1 MASWGEGGKA
11 GNRASCVTSLI
22 KSDRPTA
29 LLDDS
34 CPPRFLFPSW
44 SSSVFRFDRQ
54 CTSCLGLDPAT
65 LLFWTLF
72 LQSLYNGEQL
82 HQRCNG
88 NPSGVRYSFSKRRNH
103 RDAFRFIN
111 TICRIEANL
120 EMKKQTNKQTIV
132 PSRTGSERRRRRGRR
147 KRKKRRGIRRRLLG
161 ISNVYLRLERGS
173 RVRRGCMGM
182 REEENSQARV

>member
-54 CTSCLGLDPAT
+54 CTSCLGLDLAT

-120 EMKKQTNKQTIV
+120 EMKKQTNKQ
-132 PSRTGSERRRRRGRR
+132 SFHRE
-147 KRKKRRGIRRRLLG
+147 
-161 ISNVYLRLERGS
+161 LEAKG
-173 RVRRGCMGM
+173 
-182 REEENSQARV
+182 EEEEEEEKERKEEASGDAF